1 MTAPTPADL
10 ERFKALSYE
19 QQRDLLPKLS
29 AAARPYFELVAKS
42 KPAHNWTENAD
53 KNSYNKAR
61 NAALTHDRQ
70 NIGQIPWHEIQW
82 EHRIKARE
90 SLQYYLEYYHSKT
103 FSLKWAS
110 YHYLLMEA
118 FERSAT
124 LSEYL
129 AFAAPR
135 GGGKALALDTWLPTP
150 HGWTTMGQV
159 SVDDFLL
166 DETGKPTK
174 VVAKSALDMPED
186 CYAIYFGSGA
196 RIVADARHQW
206 VTDACDITAV
216 RTTQQL
222 ADTFGV
228 GHKVTMPDGTKV
240 PITGIERVQPELV
253 QCVEVDAP
261 NSLYLCSEYR
271 IPTHN
276 SKLTE
281 ASICWATLNNYRNFV
296 LVVGATGSA
305 GIQRLQ
311 NIKKQ
316 LQLNKRL
323 RRDYPEVCYP
333 IYKLG
338 GNARKAEGQHVD
350 GLKTAITW
358 GNELIAFP
366 TIQYPQGWEHGDL
379 SGTVIG
385 CAGLTGNLRGWSITT
400 QDLEDRRPDMVVADD
415 PQTRESSASPS
426 QCATRRAIVEGDLA
440 YLSGAG
446 SKRTSVIIPCTVIA
460 RGDLADQL
468 LDREQCP
475 QFNGIRT
482 KMLESMPE
490 NDEAVQAYIEHVK
503 ACQRNQ
509 EPYSV
514 RNAYYLE
521 HQDEIEAGAVASWPE
536 RFDEDQE
543 EVSAIQ
549 HAIHLMARSMEAFY
563 AEGQNEPYVDPIASM
578 YRVPPDDIAG
588 RMSKL
593 DQYVCPEWGE
603 YVLTYIDVQ
612 MDVLPFVSGCAAS
625 NFRGQV
631 IDWGSYP
638 GQNRNYWELSRL
650 STTLTDAYPRATTR
664 DARIIAGVRDLIADL
679 AMREYHVRGED
690 GTIKRTLKNHRIL
703 IDCAHFDDAV
713 YEGIRESGHAGLV
726 LPTRGIGITED
737 MAPMSSYTK
746 RPGETH
752 GHNWLIKSTAKAD
765 RMLQID
771 SNYWMTFAHET
782 MRTAFGDPGSWH
794 LWRDRDP
801 RRHQLLGDAMN
812 SEYCE
817 LKKSERWGRSKIV
830 WQEPPNANNHLSDCY
845 RGMLAGLSTL
855 GCKLP
860 EHISPMEEA
869 PEVKTASGGRRGR
882 LKLVKTNPTLSRESL
897 NRMRTNG
904 GQGYYMPNGSI
915 D

>member
-1 MTAPTPADL
+1 MPLPSPDDL
-10 ERFKALSYE
+10 ERFKALSFAD
-19 QQRDLLPKLS
+19 QQKVLGKLN
-29 AAARPYFELVAKS
+29 AEAKPYFELVARP
-42 KPAHNWTENAD
+42 KPDHNWTEKSD
-53 KNSYNKAR
+53 KNAYNKAR
-61 NAALTHDRQ
+61 NAALTADRQ
-70 NIGQIPWHEIQW
+70 NIGQIPFGEIQW

-90 SLQYYLEYYHSKT
+90 SLQYYLEYYHAKT

-118 FERSAT
+118 FERSARQ
-124 LSEYL
+124 SEYL

-135 GGGKALALDTWLPTP
+135 GGGKQLALDTLLPTP
-150 HGWTTMGQV
+150 SGWTTMGQV
-159 SVDDFLL
+159 SVGDTLL

-174 VVAKSALDMPED
+174 VTAKSPLDMPDD
-186 CYAIYFGSGA
+186 CYAIHFANGA
-196 RIVADARHQW
+196 RVVADARHQW
-206 VTDACDITAV
+206 VTTACDVTAI
-216 RTTQQL
+216 RTTQQIV
-222 ADTFGV
+222 DTFGV
-228 GHKVTMPDGTKV
+228 GHNVELRDGTKV
-240 PITGIERVQPELV
+240 PITAVERVQSEV
-253 QCVEVDAP
+253 MQCVEVDSP
-261 NSLYLCSEYR
+261 NSMYLCSEHR

-316 LQLNKRL
+316 LQLNKLL

-350 GLKTAITW
+350 GLKTAINW

-415 PQTRESSASPS
+415 PQTRESSSSPS

-440 YLSGAG
+440 YLGGAG
-446 SKRTSVIIPCTVIA
+446 GKRTSVIIPCTVIKK
-460 RGDLADQL
+460 GDLADQL
-468 LDREQCP
+468 LDRDQVP
-475 QFNGIRT
+475 IFNGIRT
-482 KMLESMPE
+482 KMLESMPD
-490 NDEAVQAYIEHVK
+490 NDDAVQAYIEHVK

-514 RNAYYLE
+514 RNEYYIE
-521 HQDEIEAGAVASWPE
+521 HRDEIEAGAVASWPE
-536 RFDEDQE
+536 RYDEDQE
-543 EVSAIQ
+543 EISAIQ

-563 AEGQNEPYVDPIASM
+563 AEGQNEPYVDPIAQM
-578 YRVPPDDIAG
+578 YRVSPDEIAG
-588 RMSKL
+588 RMSHL
-593 DQYVCPEWGE
+593 DHGDCPDWGE
-603 YVLTYIDVQ
+603 FVLTYIDVQ
-612 MDVLPFVSGCAAS
+612 MDVLPYVTGCASS

-631 IDWGSYP
+631 IDWGAYP
-638 GQNRNYWELSRL
+638 GQNRNYWDLARL
-650 STTLTDAYPRATTR
+650 SKTLTEAYPRAGTR

-690 GTIKRTLKNHRIL
+690 GSVKKTLKNHRIL

-713 YEGIRESGHAGLV
+713 YEGIRESGHGGLV
-726 LPTRGIGITED
+726 LPCRGVGITED

-752 GHNWLIKSTAKAD
+752 GHNWLIKSTPKAD

-771 SNYWMTFAHET
+771 TNYWMTFAHET
-782 MRTAFGDPGSWH
+782 MRTAFADPGSWY

-812 SEYCE
+812 SELCE
-817 LKKSERWGRSKIV
+817 LKKSERWGRSKVV
-830 WQEPPNANNHLSDCY
+830 WSEPPGANNHLSDCY
-845 RGMLAGLSTL
+845 RGMLAGMSTM
-855 GCKLP
+855 GCRLP
-860 EHISPMEEA
+860 EHVNPMEETEA
-869 PEVKTASGGRRGR
+869 EANQTRRRGGKNKIVKTHRMSPEQMARVRGG
-882 LKLVKTNPTLSRESL
+882 
-897 NRMRTNG
+897 
-904 GQGYYMPNGSI
+904 GSI
-915 D
+915 HMAGPGRV